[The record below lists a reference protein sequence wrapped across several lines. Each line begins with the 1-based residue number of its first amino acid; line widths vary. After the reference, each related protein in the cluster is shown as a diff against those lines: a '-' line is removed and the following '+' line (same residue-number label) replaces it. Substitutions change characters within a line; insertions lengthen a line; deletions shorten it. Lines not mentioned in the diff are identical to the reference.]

1 MSGKWLTPDHAPTD
15 TICRRIVIPNQ
26 EDWIAI
32 VSGCLVQLIY
42 SFSYEPYGTATPEE
56 TAGVFRTVFDDYS
69 FQTGCRMVGEIIP
82 YAGSSSPLLGW
93 LVCDGSSVL
102 RADYPDL
109 FTVIGTVYGTVDG
122 THFNLPDL
130 RGRTAL
136 GMGTGSGLT
145 PRALGDQVGEE
156 THQLNTAE
164 LAAHSH
170 SEITASPA
178 VGAAITGVPV
188 PSAVP
193 GVGSTGSAGGDTP
206 HNNMQPSLAINY
218 LIVALP

>member
-1 MSGKWLTPDHAPTD
+1 MSRQWLTPDHAPTD

-26 EDWIAI
+26 EDWLAL

-42 SFSYEPYGTATPEE
+42 PFSFEPYGTSTPEE
-56 TAGVFRTVFDDYS
+56 TASVFRTVFDDFS

-82 YAGSSSPLLGW
+82 YAGSTSPLLAW
-93 LVCDGSSVL
+93 LVCDGSSLL
-102 RADYPDL
+102 RTDYPDL
-109 FTVIGTVYGTVDG
+109 FAVIGTVYGSADAS
-122 THFNLPDL
+122 HFNLPDL
-130 RGRTAL
+130 RGRAAL
-136 GMGTGSGLT
+136 GVGTGSGLT
-145 PRALGDQVGEE
+145 PRALGDQIGEE
-156 THQLNTAE
+156 THQLSAAE
-164 LAAHSH
+164 LASH
-170 SEITASPA
+170 THTEITASPA

-193 GVGSTGSAGGDTP
+193 GVGSTGSAGSDQA